1 MIDPVTVINA
11 IIKTV
16 SSVAIAQLIK
26 QAKRD
31 ETVIKILKQIG
42 LKEEHPNPDF
52 DTVYAYTLVQ
62 YGVDKVSEDGV
73 ETTEAILQL
82 FREKEIK
89 EAFDKSFYDK
99 DDSVLAEA
107 VKNQVIWESSD
118 WNTLGD
124 TLLKLNVDFRKV
136 LADFSAVFIN
146 VVKLSQ
152 NPGERMSDQKI
163 DDLRDDIAKISAQLE
178 QLLPKNSAGVDTPYP
193 EAFKAL
199 IQRKI
204 EKFCGRKFVFQRF
217 AEFLENQTKGYFTVL
232 GDAGMGKSAI
242 AAKYVYETQSICYF
256 NVLVERNNTP
266 EMFLESIRGQLINL
280 YRLENAEKACLAD
293 LLAKVAQKLGDGER
307 LVLVVDALDEVEQVT
322 GPENILYLPKTLPD
336 GVYFLL
342 TRRPYEA
349 GKKRLYTEGVSMEE
363 LDLKKT
369 ENEKLSREDV
379 KEYIHLFLNH
389 DPEYQDALHKWIG
402 DRNYATDYFV
412 EQVADKSQNNFM
424 YLSYVLPAIAKGDY
438 QDLQLKDL
446 PEGLQQYYQNHW
458 VRMKMETQRQEIMVI
473 VLFILVSIGKPISCE
488 MIAGMAGKDEYD
500 VKEVLDKWTE
510 YLNLQEIEG
519 DSCYTIYHASFRDF
533 LKVKAAL
540 DGKRKLFKEVNQ
552 QIAEYWEKWESET
565 GEDD

>member
-1 MIDPVTVINA
+1 MIDPGTVINA
-11 IIKTV
+11 IISTAK
-16 SSVAIAQLIK
+16 SVAIPQLVK
-26 QAKRD
+26 QGKRN
-31 ETVIKILKQIG
+31 ETVIKILTKIG
-42 LKEEHPNPDF
+42 LEERHPNPDF
-52 DTVYAYTLVQ
+52 DTVYAYTLVK

-89 EAFDKSFYDK
+89 EAFDKSFYSN
-99 DDSVLAEA
+99 DDSVLAE
-107 VKNQVIWESSD
+107 VLKNEITLTSDD

-136 LADFSAVFIN
+136 LADFSKVFIE

-152 NPGERMSDQKI
+152 NPGDII
-163 DDLRDDIAKISAQLE
+163 DGRKLDGLGEKLDKVIDILSKRSE
-178 QLLPKNSAGVDTPYP
+178 VVDTPYP

-217 AEFLENQTKGYFTVL
+217 AQFLENNRKGYFTVL

-242 AAKYVYETQSICYF
+242 AAKYVYDTHSICYF
-256 NVLVERNNTP
+256 NVLVERNNTA
-266 EMFLESIRGQLINL
+266 EMFLESIRGQLINR

-307 LVLVVDALDEVEQVT
+307 LVIVVDALDEVEQVT

-363 LDLKKT
+363 LDLKKA

-389 DPEYQDALHKWIG
+389 DTEYQDGLNKWIG
-402 DRNYATDYFV
+402 DCNYATDYFV
-412 EQVADKSQNNFM
+412 EQLADKSQNNFM

-438 QDLQLKDL
+438 QDLGLKDL

-458 VRMKMETQRQEIMVI
+458 VRMGMETQRQEIMVI

-488 MIAGMAGKDEYD
+488 MIAGMARKDEYD
-500 VKEVLDKWTE
+500 VKEVLDKWRE

-519 DSCYTIYHASFRDF
+519 DICYTIYHASFQDF
-533 LKVKAAL
+533 LKKKTAL

-552 QIAEYWEKWESET
+552 QIAEYWEKWEAE
-565 GEDD
+565 E

>member
-11 IIKTV
+11 IIGTAR
-16 SSVAIAQLIK
+16 SMAIAQLVK
-26 QAKRD
+26 QAKRE
-31 ETVIKILKQIG
+31 ETVIKILTKLG
-42 LKEEHPNPDF
+42 LEEKHPNPDF
-52 DTVYAYTLVQ
+52 ETVYAYALVK
-62 YGVDKVSEDGV
+62 YGVDKVSENGV

-82 FREKEIK
+82 FREEEIK
-89 EAFDKSFYDK
+89 EAFEKSFYTN
-99 DDSVLAEA
+99 DDSILAEA
-107 VKNQVIWESSD
+107 VKKQTIWESSD

-136 LADFSAVFIN
+136 LADFSAVFID

-152 NPGERMSDQKI
+152 NPGERMSEQKI
-163 DDLRDDIAKISAQLE
+163 DGLGGKLDKVIDILSKRSDVV
-178 QLLPKNSAGVDTPYP
+178 NTPYP
-193 EAFKAL
+193 QAFQAL

-217 AEFLENQTKGYFTVL
+217 AQFLENHPKGYFTVL

-242 AAKYVYETQSICYF
+242 AAKYVYDNHPICYF

-266 EMFLESIRGQLINL
+266 EMFLESIRGQLINR

-342 TRRPYEA
+342 TRRPYEP

-369 ENEKLSREDV
+369 ENQQLSREDV

-389 DPEYQDALHKWIG
+389 DREYQDALHKWIG
-402 DRNYATDYFV
+402 ERNYTTDYFV

-438 QDLQLKDL
+438 QDLGLKDL

-473 VLFILVSIGKPISCE
+473 VLFIFVSIGTPISCE

-500 VKEVLDKWTE
+500 VKVVLDEWTE
-510 YLNLQEIEG
+510 YLNPQEIEG

-533 LKVKAAL
+533 LKEKAAL
-540 DGKRKLFKEVNQ
+540 SGKRKLFKEVNI

-565 GEDD
+565 GEND